1 MACQTLLWCP
11 LLHCYSAHFPQ
22 GYKRS
27 REERIPWDS
36 SPNFHEKSRRKRS
49 VSIGRKAVL
58 VPENNCDSFCNFFFF
73 SLFSSSSLPHFVS
86 IRSRQCRKEKK
97 ERNKGREESFSASF
111 LLQSDASETHKLL
124 FCCWLL
130 ALHHF
135 QLYRLGKGR
144 RDCIA
149 AALVLSVV
157 SSI

>member
-1 MACQTLLWCP
+1 M
-11 LLHCYSAHFPQ
+11 
-22 GYKRS
+22 KRA
-27 REERIPWDS
+27 EERDQYPLAG
-36 SPNFHEKSRRKRS
+36 KRYWCQKII
-49 VSIGRKAVL
+49 VILFAT
-58 VPENNCDSFCNFFFF
+58 
-73 SLFSSSSLPHFVS
+73 FSSSLSFLHLLFLTLFLSDQDSVG
-86 IRSRQCRKEKK
+86 KKKK